1 MALLQNTRERATISS
16 RDNLGLLLGMVA
28 VLAFSLTLPI
38 TRYLTHY
45 LTTPEI
51 GLGRSCLAAIGA
63 VIVLLATRQRF
74 PTKKQWIQ
82 LAVTSSGIAFGFPL
96 LTALGMKT
104 VPASHGGIVLGS
116 LPLATALIGCLLSRE
131 RPSLAFWAVALVGFG
146 LVFAFSL
153 YSHGGTADLSFYAGD
168 FALIGAV
175 VMAGLGYAQG
185 GILARS
191 LGGWQVICWT
201 LVASLPLLIPTTIA
215 TTSWSHFAAMRFEPW
230 AAFAFLALV
239 NSLIGFFFWYQAL
252 AIGGIA
258 RVSQIQLL
266 QPFFTWIFAVWF
278 LGEEFSVITLI
289 FTALTVAVVM
299 VGKRTPIRYVR
310 A

>member
-1 MALLQNTRERATISS
+1 MAILQNAGARTTTSAHENI
-16 RDNLGLLLGMVA
+16 GLLLGTIA

-45 LTTPEI
+45 LSTWDI

-63 VIVLLATRQRF
+63 VFVLIVTRQRL
-74 PTKKQWIQ
+74 PTRRQWGR
-82 LAVTSSGIAFGFPL
+82 LALTASGIAFGFPL

-116 LPLATALIGCLLSRE
+116 LPLATALIGCLLSKE
-131 RPSLAFWAVALVGFG
+131 RPSFAFWVVALVGFA
-146 LVFAFSL
+146 LVFIFSL
-153 YSHGGTADLSFYAGD
+153 YSQGGTADLSFYTGD
-168 FALIGAV
+168 LALIGAV
-175 VMAGLGYAQG
+175 VMAGIGYAQG

-201 LVASLPLLIPTTIA
+201 LAASLPLLIPATIA
-215 TTSWSHFAAMRFEPW
+215 TASWDNFAALPLMPW

-258 RVSQIQLL
+258 RVSQVQLL
-266 QPFFTWIFAVWF
+266 QPFFTWLFAVWF
-278 LGEEFSVITLI
+278 LGEDFSLVTLV
-289 FTALTVAVVM
+289 FTALTIATVI
-299 VGKRTPIRYVR
+299 VGKRTLVR
-310 A
+310 

>member
-1 MALLQNTRERATISS
+1 MALLQNAGTRATTSLHE
-16 RDNLGLLLGMVA
+16 NLGLVLGTIA

-38 TRYLTHY
+38 TRYLTQY
-45 LTTPEI
+45 LNTWEI

-63 VIVLLATRQRF
+63 VLVLLATRQRL
-74 PTKKQWIQ
+74 PSRQQWGR
-82 LAVTSSGIAFGFPL
+82 LALTASGIAFGFPL

-131 RPSLAFWAVALVGFG
+131 RPSVSFWLVALVGFV
-146 LVFAFSL
+146 LVFTFSL
-153 YSHGGTADLSFYAGD
+153 FSHGGTADLSFYAGD
-168 FALIGAV
+168 VALIGAV

-201 LVASLPLLIPTTIA
+201 LVASLPLLIPATIA
-215 TTSWSHFAAMRFEPW
+215 TASWNDFAALPIVPW

-258 RVSQIQLL
+258 RVSQVQLL
-266 QPFFTWIFAVWF
+266 QPFFTWLFAVWF
-278 LGEEFSVITLI
+278 LGEAFSFITLV
-289 FTALTVAVVM
+289 FTALTVAVVV
-299 VGKRTPIRYVR
+299 VGKRTSVR
-310 A
+310 

>member
-1 MALLQNTRERATISS
+1 MTLLQNTGAQATNSS
-16 RDNLGLLLGMVA
+16 RENLGLLLGMAA

-45 LTTPEI
+45 LSTWEI

-74 PTKKQWIQ
+74 PTKKQWVQ
-82 LAVTSSGIAFGFPL
+82 LAITASGIAFGFPL

-116 LPLATALIGCLLSRE
+116 LPLATALLGCLLSRE
-131 RPSLAFWAVALVGFG
+131 RPSAAFWIIALIGFG
-146 LVFAFSL
+146 LVFSFSL
-153 YSHGGTADLSFYAGD
+153 YSHGGTADLSFYVGD

-201 LVASLPLLIPTTIA
+201 LVTSLPLLIPA
-215 TTSWSHFAAMRFEPW
+215 TVMMTSWSHFAAMQLEPW

-239 NSLIGFFFWYQAL
+239 NSLVGFFFWYQAL

-278 LGEEFSVITLI
+278 LGEEFSVITLV
-289 FTALTVAVVM
+289 FTALTVTVVM
-299 VGKRTPIRYVR
+299 VGKRTPIR
-310 A
+310 